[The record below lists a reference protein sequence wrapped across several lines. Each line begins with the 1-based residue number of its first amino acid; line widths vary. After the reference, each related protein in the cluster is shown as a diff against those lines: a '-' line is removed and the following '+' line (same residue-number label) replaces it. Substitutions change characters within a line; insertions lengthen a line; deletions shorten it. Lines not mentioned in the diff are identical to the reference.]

1 MLLPLNEL
9 QGEFRGLV
17 GKSVLR
23 QQLQTGKMNMPSISS
38 TLKDTGVVEFS
49 LEEPD
54 EAYVNEAQACDKE
67 ANTSTEVDE
76 ISEQKA
82 STVNSECDVSV
93 ANITIANVTIH
104 EPPKETYDTSF

>member
-38 TLKDTGVVEFS
+38 TLKDTGVVGFD
-49 LEEPD
+49 LEETD
-54 EAYVNEAQACDKE
+54 EANAKKAQTCHEE
-67 ANTSTEVDE
+67 ANSSSEENKKNATKGSTDY
-76 ISEQKA
+76 
-82 STVNSECDVSV
+82 SECDVD
-93 ANITIANVTIH
+93 IADITIH
-104 EPPKETYDTSF
+104 EPPKEIYETSF

>member
-23 QQLQTGKMNMPSISS
+23 QQLQTGKINMPSISS

-49 LEEPD
+49 LEGPG
-54 EAYVNEAQACDKE
+54 EANVNEAQACDNE
-67 ANTSTEVDE
+67 ANTSTVMDE
-76 ISEQKA
+76 ISEQKG
-82 STVNSECDVSV
+82 STVNYGCDVSI
-93 ANITIANVTIH
+93 ANITIH
-104 EPPKETYDTSF
+104 EPPKETCDTSF